1 MSVGALEAITALGL
15 AIPAELSL
23 ICFDD
28 LDWMKFVRPGITAA
42 SQPVHEMGRAAAEL
56 ILSRINGDA
65 APIHRIVL
73 PVPLTERRS
82 VEPPPAAAA
91 I

>member
-1 MSVGALEAITALGL
+1 
-15 AIPAELSL
+15 
-23 ICFDD
+23 
-28 LDWMKFVRPGITAA
+28 MKFVGPGITAA

-65 APIHRIVL
+65 APVHRIVL

-82 VEPPPAAAA
+82 VEPPAGEPPT
-91 I
+91 